1 MKGTMPLHRDDPL
14 YGDVDED
21 GGSSLPNDED
31 GNPRSADIED
41 LETND
46 EPTGFVDAKGYED
59 TGWCYQHSDLSDLC
73 RLNGKQ
79 GCVYALGPPVTI
91 DDLRAQRGLSPS

>member
-1 MKGTMPLHRDDPL
+1 MPLHPDDPL

-21 GGSSLPNDED
+21 GGASLPHDED
-31 GNPRSADIED
+31 GEPRFVHIEE
-41 LETND
+41 LECND

-59 TGWCYQHSDLSDLC
+59 YGWCYEHSDLSDLC
-73 RLNGKQ
+73 RDTGKQ

-91 DDLRAQRGLSPS
+91 AELRAQAGL